1 MSTIKT
7 PMMQQYESMRQ
18 RLPANTLL
26 LFRLGDF
33 YELFQEDAQD
43 GARILGIT
51 LTQRNGIPMAGI
63 PYHAASSYIP
73 KILAAGKKVAMCEQL
88 EPPQAGKLVKR
99 SLTRILSPG
108 TLLEEDQIASTHN
121 TYMAALSLQ
130 QGTFCLAWLDV
141 TTGDFQVAKD
151 KLLEN
156 LLPILYSL
164 DPKEIILPEGVFYRQ
179 LEAVASL
186 DLASSFDRVSSGV
199 AKEQFFSLCHNRI
212 VTELAPSHF
221 ALSGA
226 GEKLARALK
235 VLALEGFGLSMED
248 PSLASAAA
256 LLDYATENL
265 CALPQNLYAIRP
277 YLPQS
282 TLLLDPSTLRHL
294 EIFKN
299 SKHTSAGT
307 LFEAMNATVT
317 AAGSRLL
324 EQYLAAPSQDLS
336 TIRYRQDCVRTFV
349 EAPSRGQALEAILAS
364 TRDIIRI
371 LSRLQNNLRN
381 PRELGGVRDTLRQIP
396 PLLHELEG
404 LKAPALDSL
413 KAKIHPCDALYMLLQ
428 DALME
433 GLPHNL
439 LEGGYIRDAYRAEL
453 DELRLKGHK
462 HRTWLS
468 ELEAQEQA
476 KTGIK
481 ALKVRYNEAYGYF
494 IEISKTNL
502 ALVPSHYIRKQT
514 LTTGERF
521 YTPELKEK
529 EKEILYAKEKS
540 IALELS
546 LFKDLVQAV
555 LAEAAPLLE
564 TAQALAEL
572 DLYLAW
578 AKLARKWTYTCPV
591 VDDSCVLEIEGG
603 RHPVLEQALAKK
615 ESNAK
620 AFVPNDTDLCSLE
633 KPMMLITGP
642 NMAGKSTYI
651 RQVALIS
658 LMAHVG
664 AWVPAQR
671 CRIGLIDRIFSRIGA
686 SDELSKGHST
696 FMVEMTETANI
707 LNHASPRSLIVLDE
721 IGRGTSTYDGLS
733 IAWSVLEYL
742 HKQPQA
748 SPKTLFATHYQ
759 ELTQLETA
767 LPGLRNY
774 HVAVQEWE
782 EEIVFMHQLQPG
794 AAKRSYGIEVARL
807 AGLPKAVIDRAGSI
821 LKALEGAK
829 SVTASKTKQGH
840 APEAD
845 QLVLL

>member
-1 MSTIKT
+1 MSTPKT
-7 PMMQQYESMRQ
+7 PMMQQYEALRQ

-33 YELFQEDAQD
+33 YELFDEDAKT
-43 GARILGIT
+43 GARVLGIT
-51 LTQRNGIPMAGI
+51 LTQRHGTPMAGI

-73 KILAAGKKVAMCEQL
+73 KILAAGLKVGICEQL

-108 TLLEEDQIASTHN
+108 TLLEEDQVATSQN
-121 TYMAALSLQ
+121 TYMAALSFQ
-130 QGTFCLAWLDV
+130 QDVFCLAWLDV

-151 KLLEN
+151 TILEN
-156 LLPILYSL
+156 VLPILYAL
-164 DPKEIILPEGVFYRQ
+164 DPKEMILPEGVFYRQ
-179 LEAVASL
+179 LEAL
-186 DLASSFDRVSSGV
+186 PPGV
-199 AKEQFFSLCHNRI
+199 GKEQFFSLCHNRI

-221 ALSGA
+221 SLVGA
-226 GEKLARALK
+226 GEKIARALK
-235 VLALEGFGLSMED
+235 VLSLEGFGLSTDD

-265 CALPQNLYAIRP
+265 CALPQNLYGIRL
-277 YLPQS
+277 YSAQAA
-282 TLLLDPSTLRHL
+282 LLLDPSTLRHL

-299 SKHTSAGT
+299 SKNTSEGS
-307 LFEAMNATVT
+307 LFQAMNATVT
-317 AAGSRLL
+317 PAGSRLL
-324 EQYLAAPSQDLS
+324 EQYLAAPSQDLAIIS
-336 TIRYRQDCVRTFV
+336 YRQDCVRAFV
-349 EAPSRGQALEAILAS
+349 EAPSCAKALESLLAS
-364 TRDIIRI
+364 TRDLIRI

-381 PRELGGVRDTLRQIP
+381 PRELGGVRDTLRQLP
-396 PLLHELEG
+396 PLIQELAS
-404 LKAPALDSL
+404 LKAPALDPL
-413 KAKIHPCDALYMLLQ
+413 KVKIHPFDNLYLLLQ
-428 DALME
+428 DALAE
-433 GLPHNL
+433 SLPNNL

-453 DELRLKGHK
+453 DELRLSSHK
-462 HRTWLS
+462 QREWLTK
-468 ELEAQEQA
+468 LETEEQA
-476 KTGIK
+476 KTGIR

-494 IEISKTNL
+494 IEISKSNL
-502 ALVPSHYIRKQT
+502 GLVPSHYIRKQT

-529 EKEILYAKEKS
+529 EKEILYAREKS

-555 LAEAAPLLE
+555 LAEATPLLE

-578 AKLARKWTYTCPV
+578 AKLARQWNYTCPI
-591 VDDSCVLEIEGG
+591 VDDSCVLEIEEG

-615 ESNAK
+615 ANTGK
-620 AFVPNDTDLCSLE
+620 PFVPNDTDLCSLE

-651 RQVALIS
+651 RQVALIC

-664 AWVPAQR
+664 AWVPAKR

-686 SDELSKGHST
+686 SDELSKGYST

-707 LNHASPRSLIVLDE
+707 LNHASSRSLIVLDE

-742 HKQPQA
+742 HKQPQP

-767 LPGLRNY
+767 LPGLKNY

-782 EEIVFMHQLQPG
+782 EEIIFLHQLRPG
-794 AAKRSYGIEVARL
+794 AAHRSYGIEVARL
-807 AGLPKAVIDRAGSI
+807 AGLPKTVIDRAGTI
-821 LKALEGAK
+821 LKALEGTK
-829 SVTASKTKQGH
+829 SVTSSRAKQVS

>member
-1 MSTIKT
+1 MSTPKT
-7 PMMQQYESMRQ
+7 PMMQQYEALRQ

-33 YELFQEDAQD
+33 YELFDEDAKT
-43 GARILGIT
+43 GARVLGIT
-51 LTQRNGIPMAGI
+51 LTQRHGTPMAGI

-73 KILAAGKKVAMCEQL
+73 KILAAGLKVGICEQL
-88 EPPQAGKLVKR
+88 EAPQAGKLVKR

-108 TLLEEDQIASTHN
+108 TLLEEEQVATSQN
-121 TYMAALSLQ
+121 TYMAALSFQ
-130 QGTFCLAWLDV
+130 QGVFCLAWLDV

-151 KLLEN
+151 TILEN
-156 LLPILYSL
+156 VLPILYAL
-164 DPKEIILPEGVFYRQ
+164 DPKEMILPEGVFYRQ
-179 LEAVASL
+179 LEAL
-186 DLASSFDRVSSGV
+186 PPGV
-199 AKEQFFSLCHNRI
+199 GKEQFFSLCHNRI

-221 ALSGA
+221 SLAGA
-226 GEKLARALK
+226 GEKIARALK
-235 VLALEGFGLSMED
+235 VLSLEGFGLSTDD

-265 CALPQNLYAIRP
+265 CALPQNLYGIRL
-277 YLPQS
+277 YSAQS
-282 TLLLDPSTLRHL
+282 ALLLDPSTLRHL

-299 SKHTSAGT
+299 SKNTSEGS
-307 LFEAMNATVT
+307 LFQAMNATVT
-317 AAGSRLL
+317 PAGSRLL
-324 EQYLAAPSQDLS
+324 EQYLAAPSQDLAII
-336 TIRYRQDCVRTFV
+336 TYRQDCVRAFV
-349 EAPSRGQALEAILAS
+349 EAPSCAKALESLLAS
-364 TRDIIRI
+364 TRDLIRI

-381 PRELGGVRDTLRQIP
+381 PRELGGVRDTLRQLP
-396 PLLHELEG
+396 PLIQEL
-404 LKAPALDSL
+404 ASL
-413 KAKIHPCDALYMLLQ
+413 KASALDPLKVKIHPFDSLYILLQ
-428 DALME
+428 DALAE
-433 GLPHNL
+433 SLPNTL

-453 DELRLKGHK
+453 DELRLSSHK
-462 HRTWLS
+462 QREWLTK
-468 ELEAQEQA
+468 LETEEQA
-476 KTGIK
+476 KTSIR

-494 IEISKTNL
+494 IEISKSNL
-502 ALVPSHYIRKQT
+502 GLVPSHYIRKQT

-529 EKEILYAKEKS
+529 EKEILYAREKS

-555 LAEAAPLLE
+555 LAEAVPLLE

-572 DLYLAW
+572 DVYLAW
-578 AKLARKWTYTCPV
+578 AKLARKWNYTCPI
-591 VDDSCVLEIEGG
+591 VDDSCVLEIEEG

-615 ESNAK
+615 DSRS

-664 AWVPAQR
+664 AWVPAKR

-686 SDELSKGHST
+686 SDELSKGYST

-742 HKQPQA
+742 HKQPQP

-767 LPGLRNY
+767 LPGLKNY

-782 EEIVFMHQLQPG
+782 EEIIFLHQLRPG
-794 AAKRSYGIEVARL
+794 AAHRSYGIEVARL
-807 AGLPKAVIDRAGSI
+807 AGLPRAVIDRAGTI
-821 LKALEGAK
+821 LKALEGTK
-829 SVTASKTKQGH
+829 SVTSSRVKQVS

>member
-1 MSTIKT
+1 
-7 PMMQQYESMRQ
+7 MMQQYEALRQ

-33 YELFQEDAQD
+33 YELFEADAKE

-51 LTQRNGIPMAGI
+51 LTQRHGIPMAGI

-73 KILAAGKKVAMCEQL
+73 KILAAGKKVGICEQL
-88 EPPQAGKLVKR
+88 EAPQAGKLVKR

-108 TLLEEDQIASTHN
+108 TLLEEDQIASAQN

-130 QGTFCLAWLDV
+130 QSTFCLAWLDL

-156 LLPILYSL
+156 LLPILYAL
-164 DPKEIILPEGVFYRQ
+164 DPKEIILPEAVFYRQ
-179 LEAVASL
+179 LEAL
-186 DLASSFDRVSSGV
+186 PPGV
-199 AKEQFFSLCHNRI
+199 AKEQFFNLCHNRI

-221 ALSGA
+221 AVSGA
-226 GEKLARALK
+226 GEKIARALK
-235 VLALEGFGLSMED
+235 VLSLEGFGLSMDD

-256 LLDYATENL
+256 LLDYATDNL
-265 CALPQNLYAIRP
+265 CALPQNLYAIRL
-277 YLPQS
+277 YS
-282 TLLLDPSTLRHL
+282 AHSALLLDPSTLRHL

-324 EQYLAAPSQDLS
+324 EQYLAAPSQDLGI
-336 TIRYRQDCVRTFV
+336 IRYRQDCVRAFV
-349 EAPSRGQALEAILAS
+349 EAPGLSQTLEAILAS

-381 PRELGGVRDTLRQIP
+381 PRELGGVRDTLRQLP
-396 PLLHELEG
+396 PLIQELEG
-404 LKAPALDSL
+404 LEAPALDPL
-413 KAKIHPCDALYMLLQ
+413 RAKIHPFDRLYMLLQ
-428 DALME
+428 DALAE
-433 GLPHNL
+433 GLPNTL
-439 LEGGYIRDAYRAEL
+439 LEGGFIRDAYRAEL
-453 DELRLKGHK
+453 DELRLRGHK
-462 HRTWLS
+462 HRAWLS
-468 ELEAQEQA
+468 ELETEEQA

-494 IEISKTNL
+494 IEISKSNL

-540 IALELS
+540 IALELR

-555 LAEAAPLLE
+555 LAEAVPLLE

-572 DLYLAW
+572 DVYLAW
-578 AKLARKWTYTCPV
+578 AKLARKWNYTCPR
-591 VDDSCVLEIEGG
+591 VDDSCALEIEAG

-615 ESNAK
+615 ESSTK

-664 AWVPAQR
+664 SWVPAKR

-696 FMVEMTETANI
+696 FMVEMSETANI

-742 HKQPQA
+742 HKRPQP

-782 EEIVFMHQLQPG
+782 EEIVFMHQLRPG

-807 AGLPKAVIDRAGSI
+807 AGLPKAVIDRAGCI
-821 LKALEGAK
+821 LKALEGTK
-829 SVTASKTKQGH
+829 SVTAPKIREPHPVPHT
-840 APEAD
+840 D
-845 QLVLL
+845 QLILL